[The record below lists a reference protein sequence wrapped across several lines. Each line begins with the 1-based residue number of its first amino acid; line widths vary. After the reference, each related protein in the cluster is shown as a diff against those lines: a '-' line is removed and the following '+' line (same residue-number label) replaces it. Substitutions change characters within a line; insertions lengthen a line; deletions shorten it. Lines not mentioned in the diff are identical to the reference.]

1 MYLLV
6 SSLAVAFTVSFVCSL
21 LEAAV
26 LSLTPGQIAELSR
39 KRPRLG
45 EIWKGFK
52 ANIERPIAVILIL
65 NTSAHTI
72 GATIAGAEFASLF
85 GRGYVALFSILFTLA
100 MLQFTEIL
108 PKSLGVRFN
117 RALAPA
123 IAVPLEVLTRLFRPL
138 VWFAHFVNRPF
149 EVKSRA
155 PQAASALEE
164 ITALAGLARLADQI
178 NPHQERVFA
187 GAMRLSQMDAAQIMI
202 PMEQV
207 TFLSSDQSIGEALVA
222 AHMDPHTRFPLCE
235 GSDPDRVL
243 GYVNFKE
250 LVAWAKTNPADPS
263 LRGIARPV
271 HFVEPEHSA
280 ATTLTLFVEEHVHLA
295 VVKGKDGR
303 TLGLITMEDIVEE
316 LVGEL
321 EDEFDRLPRSCQ
333 ALSGGT
339 LMVGGGYPAVE
350 LLRSLGLPA
359 PQCPCTTSAW
369 LIQRMGRIPRPGD
382 TYREGDF
389 EFMSRRTRRGKVF
402 EVMVAPVRHGETAAA
417 PRQ

>member
-1 MYLLV
+1 MHLFV
-6 SSLAVAFTVSFVCSL
+6 GSLAIAFAVSFMCSL

-52 ANIERPIAVILIL
+52 TNIERPIAVILIL

-72 GATIAGAEFASLF
+72 GATVAGAQFEALF
-85 GRGYVALFSILFTLA
+85 GRGYIALFSVLFTLA

-117 RALAPA
+117 RPLAPI
-123 IAVPLEVLTRLFRPL
+123 IAVPLEVLTRVFRPVVWL
-138 VWFAHFVNRPF
+138 VHFVNRPF
-149 EVKSRA
+149 EVRMKA

-164 ITALAGLARLADQI
+164 ITALAGLARLSNQI
-178 NPHQERVFA
+178 NPYQERVFA
-187 GAMRLSQMDAAQIMI
+187 GAMRLSQTSAAQIMI
-202 PMEQV
+202 PGEQV
-207 TFLSSDQSIGEALVA
+207 TFLSSEQSIGGALVT

-235 GSDPDRVL
+235 KGDPDRVL

-271 HFVEPEHSA
+271 HFVEPGQSA
-280 ATTLTLFVEEHVHLA
+280 ATTLTSFVEEHVHLA
-295 VVKGKDGR
+295 IVRSKEGR
-303 TLGLITMEDIVEE
+303 TLGLITMEDVVEE

-333 ALSGGT
+333 ALSAGT
-339 LMVGGGYPAVE
+339 LMVGGGYPAAE
-350 LLRSLGLPA
+350 LLKSLGLPA
-359 PQCPCTTSAW
+359 PASPCTTSAW
-369 LIQRMGRIPRPGD
+369 LIRRMGRVPKPGD
-382 TYREGDF
+382 IHREGDF
-389 EFMSRRTRRGKVF
+389 GFMSRRTRRGKVF
-402 EVMVAPVRHGETAAA
+402 EVMVTRVGGTDSTAVS
-417 PRQ
+417 R